1 MALVRIDRFG
11 RLVHTQK
18 EQEIT
23 LDTPLIGGKR
33 RLPEKEPESTESKQN
48 RSARSIARKALP
60 ALEKSEVLSSLS
72 DLQLAS
78 VKPGTVKLYVGLW
91 TEMIAFAKKRRAA
104 INENTVDQL
113 LKTWMSDSY
122 MEGFQSGR
130 GSQMI
135 AAVKFFFPVFARG
148 GQRKLTQ
155 AAQALRGWRAKAP
168 GLTRLPLPWEVVALI
183 AHSMIKQGHTW
194 MGFLVILQHHC
205 YLRPA
210 EIFRVK
216 GGMLIRPVPGTSHAN
231 WNLVLH
237 PHEAGQPSKTKE
249 FDEVVV
255 ADLPEFK
262 QLLDHSLCV
271 LKATTANQQMLF
283 RFSQQEFTKQFK
295 LALEA

>member
-11 RLVHTQK
+11 RLVHTLK
-18 EQEIT
+18 EQEII

-135 AAVKFFFPVFARG
+135 AAVKFSSRCSRG
-148 GQRKLTQ
+148 
-155 AAQALRGWRAKAP
+155 AAS
-168 GLTRLPLPWEVVALI
+168 E
-183 AHSMIKQGHTW
+183 S
-194 MGFLVILQHHC
+194 
-205 YLRPA
+205 
-210 EIFRVK
+210 
-216 GGMLIRPVPGTSHAN
+216 
-231 WNLVLH
+231 
-237 PHEAGQPSKTKE
+237 
-249 FDEVVV
+249 
-255 ADLPEFK
+255 
-262 QLLDHSLCV
+262 
-271 LKATTANQQMLF
+271 
-283 RFSQQEFTKQFK
+283 
-295 LALEA
+295 